1 MTQPATLRPRDTA
14 SSSHEQT
21 ASFDLRFFL
30 TEPEWR
36 EAIRLLHPIV
46 GRQYVK
52 RLLRVV
58 NGCGAIIIIMV
69 PHQFGWSWSLLFQV
83 RPVQAVFLAALVFV
97 CVWSATGVGMKGLD
111 HRLNRLDL
119 ARHIVVSDQGVN
131 VDWNA
136 QTWNYQWKDFVYF
149 RETEDL
155 VVLRTAGTKFWTIPI
170 RVLQPGDAAR
180 FRELLR
186 RNLPRR
192 QRWSWSAD
200 SSAAASR

>member
-1 MTQPATLRPRDTA
+1 MTQPETLRPRDTV
-14 SSSHEQT
+14 SSSSKPT

-36 EAIRLLHPIV
+36 EAILLLHPFV
-46 GRQYVK
+46 GRQYIK
-52 RLLRVV
+52 SLLRVV
-58 NGCGAIIIIMV
+58 NGCGAIIIMMV
-69 PHQFGWSWSLLFQV
+69 PHRFGWSWPLLFQL
-83 RPVQAVFLAALVFV
+83 RPAQAVFLAALVFV
-97 CVWSATGVGMKGLD
+97 SVWSATGVGMKRLD

-149 RETEDL
+149 RETEEL
-155 VVLRTAGTKFWTIPI
+155 VVMRTAGTKFWTIPI
-170 RVLQPGDAAR
+170 RVFQPEDAAR

-186 RNLPRR
+186 QNLPHR
-192 QRWSWSAD
+192 QPWSWSAG